1 MRKITL
7 QAILGGILAS
17 TSFFNAV
24 DTYAADPP
32 KPLARAGEVILQ
44 VSPSMAL
51 SDVNLLASSARC
63 ELIKPLAYSP
73 GVYLLGLIGRNP
85 NAQPQLATAALES
98 AIRTLKASPLV
109 QVAEPDY
116 MCYYF
121 GLPKKQAPAQ
131 RKTRAVAPPG
141 PMITPNDPQYR
152 NQWHM
157 DMIRMPEAWNI
168 QFSQDPRV
176 STLVAVIDS
185 GIERGHPDF
194 IDPTVGSLVIEHQAF
209 GGGTAGVD
217 TVGHGTHVGGTIGA
231 ATNNGNRVASVA
243 GWVRNGLNVRLVDV
257 NIDNGSGGV
266 SSSGVIQG
274 INFAATRGCKVAN
287 LSLGGYGVSTAQ
299 RNAVRD
305 AIAAGVTIV
314 AAAGNGT
321 VNHATLPGYP
331 SDYPG
336 VIKVTSVGR
345 DRRLS
350 GYSDFGFT
358 ENSQI
363 IAAPGG
369 SNNDIISTW
378 PLNGNPIFGPGT
390 NGINSINGTSM
401 ASPHVAGV
409 VALLAAAGVPSN
421 QMYNALAA
429 GAQAPGEPL
438 DPNRHGPGILDAYS
452 ALLPFSDASPSVDL
466 DSAGIT
472 SGFNSGVSTSGDRGV
487 SYFNATPITISLQ
500 GVGRIYS
507 NAPPSGII
515 GLWSLEQDV
524 TVEIQTIGRTPSIV
538 KTFVGGR
545 GVAGQSGRFEIPVL
559 PANAQKSTKFSG
571 ITVPALN
578 ADGTYTPLSL
588 SPGQYRIVAKISQRN
603 ATGIA
608 STLETAQFLTIV
620 EKRLS
625 AGRSMFSVPF
635 KAGTFIR
642 PVTDPNLTPEAA
654 LLGKTTVFSLARYN
668 PLRLPSEDDYARF
681 RNTVDSYN
689 LRSASRFDI
698 QDQLNSRIISYDTT
712 LLSSSIAP
720 IGFGYWLDLDRATT
734 VSTTLLPYPTQIPG
748 VSPIAE
754 NAVGINM
761 YATGGGWNMI
771 GAPFSYP
778 VDWSVV
784 TVVVEGASYSM
795 ADAVKA
801 GYLSPALIGYA
812 NGDYV
817 YAIAPSGQL
826 EPFNGYWVRVFRDC
840 TLLIPP
846 VPSASSRLQV
856 AGSNS
861 DGWKARL
868 IANVAGD
875 VDGQNYFG
883 QLRSATDAEDKN
895 DILKPPA
902 GAGHA
907 YVRFNNASSDG
918 KSRALAF
925 DMRALVGNTIT
936 HQEWT
941 ADVATDRPNANVVL
955 SWDGIRSAPRNSR
968 LTLRDTVTGE
978 RIVMG
983 SRSSYTYRSGEAGS
997 SRKFVIS
1004 IDPQTSGGSLA
1015 IRNMRT
1021 VQTGGR
1027 AASGWSI
1034 RFNTNVDAEIQGAV
1048 ETLDGRPVGDL
1059 IGTGRSQSGAD
1070 TTLRWDGRNKNG
1082 GLVAAGPYVVRV
1094 KARTVDGQTQVEQRV
1109 IQIVR

>member
-7 QAILGGILAS
+7 QAILGGILVS
-17 TSFFNAV
+17 TSFLNV
-24 DTYAADPP
+24 VSSYAADPP
-32 KPLARAGEVILQ
+32 KPLARAGEIILQ

-51 SDVNLLASSARC
+51 SEVNLLASSAGC

-73 GVYLLGLIGRNP
+73 GVYLLGLKGRKP
-85 NAQPQLATAALES
+85 NAPAEVPS
-98 AIRTLKASPLV
+98 ADLVNAIETLRRTPGVMASP
-109 QVAEPDY
+109 DTIR
-116 MCYYF
+116 YF
-121 GLPKKQAPAQ
+121 LDLPK
-131 RKTRAVAPPG
+131 RKSRATEPPG
-141 PMITPNDPQYR
+141 TAVTPNDPQFN

-157 DMIRMPEAWNI
+157 SMIRMPEAWNI
-168 QFSQDPRV
+168 QFSQDPSV
-176 STLVAVIDS
+176 PTLVGVIDS
-185 GIERGHPDF
+185 GIESGHPDF
-194 IDPTVGSLVIEHQAF
+194 VNSSGAQLVIDHQNF
-209 GGGTAGVD
+209 GGASAGVD
-217 TVGHGTHVGGTIGA
+217 TVGHGTHVGGTVGA
-231 ATNNGNRVASVA
+231 ATNNGNRVSGIA
-243 GWVRNGLNVRLVDV
+243 GWERNGLNVRL
-257 NIDNGSGGV
+257 IDASVATPAGGV
-266 SSSGVIQG
+266 SSSGLVQAFNYCIAKGVKVIN
-274 INFAATRGCKVAN
+274 I
-287 LSLGGYGVSTAQ
+287 SIGGYGDNPAERAAVKATVTA
-299 RNAVRD
+299 
-305 AIAAGVTIV
+305 GIV
-314 AAAGNGT
+314 ICAAAGNGT
-321 VNHATLPGYP
+321 ADHSVQPGYP
-331 SDYPG
+331 ADYPG
-336 VIKVTSVGR
+336 VIKVTAVNRQKKLTS
-345 DRRLS
+345 
-350 GYSDFGFT
+350 YSDYGFT
-358 ENSQI
+358 ENPQI
-363 IAAPGG
+363 IGAPGG
-369 SNNDIISTW
+369 DQNDIISTW
-378 PLNGNPIFGPGT
+378 PLNGNPIDGPGN
-390 NGINSINGTSM
+390 NGVNGINGTSM

-409 VALLAAAGVPSN
+409 AALLVAAGVPGSEV
-421 QMYNALAA
+421 YTALAN
-429 GAQAPGEPL
+429 GAQL
-438 DPNRHGPGILDAYS
+438 PNDTPSATKYGPGVLDAYS
-452 ALLPFSDASPSVDL
+452 ALLPFSDTPPRLFL
-466 DSAGIT
+466 DTAGIT
-472 SGFNSGVSTSGDRGV
+472 SGFNAGSSASGDRGV

-507 NAPPSGII
+507 NAPPSGVT

-538 KTFVGGR
+538 KTFIGGR
-545 GVAGQSGRFEIPVL
+545 NVAGQPGRFEIPVL
-559 PANAQKSTKFSG
+559 PASAQKSTKYSG

-578 ADGTYTPLSL
+578 TDGTYTPLNL
-588 SPGQYRIVAKISQRN
+588 SPGQYKIVAKVNLRN
-603 ATGIA
+603 ASGIA
-608 STLETAQFLTIV
+608 STLETSQFLTIV

-642 PVTDPNLTPEAA
+642 PTTDPNLTPEAA

-668 PLRLPSEDDYARF
+668 PLRTPSDDDYARF

-712 LLSSSIAP
+712 LLSSSVAP

-734 VSTTLLPYPTQIPG
+734 VSTTLLPYPSQIPG
-748 VSPIAE
+748 VNPIAE
-754 NAVGINM
+754 NAIGINA

-771 GAPFSYP
+771 GAPFTYP

-784 TVVVEGASYSM
+784 TVVVDGVSYSM
-795 ADAVKA
+795 AEAVKA

-840 TLLIPP
+840 TLLVPP
-846 VPSASSRLQV
+846 VPSASSRRQAV
-856 AGSNS
+856 GANA

-868 IANVAGD
+868 IASVAGD

-883 QLRSATDAEDKN
+883 QLRSATDTEDKN

-907 YVRFNNASSDG
+907 YVRFNGASADG

-925 DMRALVGNTIT
+925 DMRSLVGNATT
-936 HQEWT
+936 RQEWT
-941 ADVATDRPNANVVL
+941 AEVATDRSNATVVL
-955 SWDGIRSAPRNSR
+955 SWDGIRSAPRNAR

-978 RIVMG
+978 RIMMG
-983 SRSSYTYRSGEAGS
+983 TRSSYTYRSGDAGS

-1004 IDPQTSGGSLA
+1004 LDPQTSGGSLA

-1021 VQTGGR
+1021 VQIGTR
-1027 AASGWSI
+1027 AASGWSV